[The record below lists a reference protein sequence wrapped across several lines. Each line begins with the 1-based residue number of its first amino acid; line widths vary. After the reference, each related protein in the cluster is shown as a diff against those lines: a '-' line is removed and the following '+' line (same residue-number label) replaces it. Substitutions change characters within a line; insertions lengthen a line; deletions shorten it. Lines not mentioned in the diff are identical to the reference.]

1 MIPTWLQK
9 IATGRAV
16 AIALL
21 VWISY
26 SALILNWGPYPQ
38 LKASILE
45 LPDEDF
51 TATGKETHSKLVQ
64 LGERGREGYRRF
76 LRLESGNA
84 LITAAASTLLMAYA
98 LGRFGHQKSPAGL
111 LVYFPG
117 AAGLCELIESSFL
130 ALALSRFPHEAT
142 AELRIASV
150 ATRLKI
156 LFGYIVVPILGFL
169 FVKLA
174 LRELRARRR
183 VRHP

>member
-1 MIPTWLQK
+1 
-9 IATGRAV
+9 
-16 AIALL
+16 
-21 VWISY
+21 
-26 SALILNWGPYPQ
+26 
-38 LKASILE
+38 
-45 LPDEDF
+45 
-51 TATGKETHSKLVQ
+51 
-64 LGERGREGYRRF
+64 
-76 LRLESGNA
+76 
-84 LITAAASTLLMAYA
+84 
-98 LGRFGHQKSPAGL
+98 
-111 LVYFPG
+111 
-117 AAGLCELIESSFL
+117 L